1 MIDDMLSNKKRN
13 RILNELSIGGRKLII
28 SLVLMTQ
35 FYFGFPKNIVK
46 LNSTHYFIIKVP
58 NKREL

>member
-13 RILNELSIGGRKLII
+13 WILNELSIGGRKLII

-35 FYFGFPKNIVK
+35 FYFGFPKIL
-46 LNSTHYFIIKVP
+46 LN
-58 NKREL
+58 